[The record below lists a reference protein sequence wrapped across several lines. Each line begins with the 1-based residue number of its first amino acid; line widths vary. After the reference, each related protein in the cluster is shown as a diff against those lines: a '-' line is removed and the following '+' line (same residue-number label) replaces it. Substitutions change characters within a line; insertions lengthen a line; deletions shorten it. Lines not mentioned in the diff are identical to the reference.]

1 MITAE
6 DRAELSDLV
15 HRYASCADRR
25 ELGEL
30 AHLFTEDAVLAV
42 PDPPRTMRPTHEARG
57 RAAIIET
64 CRTLERTHATLHA
77 IVGNVFD
84 MAAAPDT
91 ATGDVACIAHH
102 LTGKPG
108 NAVDVVW
115 HLRYRDRY
123 RRVDGRWLIARRV
136 LHLGWTER
144 RPVLAL
150 GDLDS

>member
-1 MITAE
+1 MITHE

-15 HRYASCADRR
+15 HRYASCADGR
-25 ELGEL
+25 ELDLL
-30 AHLFTEDAVLAV
+30 ARLFTEDAVLAV

-57 RAAIIET
+57 RDAIIET
-64 CRTLERTHATLHA
+64 CRTLGRTHATLHA
-77 IVGNVFD
+77 VVGNVFD
-84 MAAAPDT
+84 IGAASDE
-91 ATGDVACIAHH
+91 ATGDIACIAHH
-102 LTGKPG
+102 LSGKPG

-150 GDLDS
+150 GDFHS